1 MPAHIKKAL
10 HQLQQDH
17 FFHSVRIK
25 RLERNIFTLW
35 GDLIAGPFS
44 CEWHGF
50 SVLFWLYEWARKRS
64 EQTTL
69 GFANTPAKITP
80 KCEES
85 SILCKLLRNHFEVA
99 LFNFFLLIL
108 PL

>member
-50 SVLFWLYEWARKRS
+50 SVLF
-64 EQTTL
+64 
-69 GFANTPAKITP
+69 
-80 KCEES
+80 
-85 SILCKLLRNHFEVA
+85 
-99 LFNFFLLIL
+99 
-108 PL
+108 

>member
-50 SVLFWLYEWARKRS
+50 SDYS
-64 EQTTL
+64 DSMNEQEKGVSKPRWGLRT
-69 GFANTPAKITP
+69 
-80 KCEES
+80 
-85 SILCKLLRNHFEVA
+85 LLRKLPQSVKNPAFYA
-99 LFNFFLLIL
+99 NYCGTIL
-108 PL
+108 R